1 MAKPPKSVQNNAK
14 KALKE
19 RKKWSESGAKPPTTE
34 VGVARA
40 RDLSN
45 GKDVSESTLN
55 RMVSFLERH
64 EKNYKPGERDS
75 KGRLTKGTV
84 SYLAWGGKSALS
96 WAKKELNKKKKDK

>member
-1 MAKPPKSVQNNAK
+1 MAIPPTSVRNNARK
-14 KALKE
+14 GLRE
-19 RKKWSESGAKPPTTE
+19 RKKWSESGAEPPATS

-45 GKDVSESTLN
+45 GKSLSKSTLN

-64 EKNYKPGERDS
+64 AKNYKPGNRDN

-84 SYLAWGGKSALS
+84 SYLLWGGKSALS
-96 WAKKELNKKKKDK
+96 WARSELRKME